1 MNKNI
6 LIELEKNMKEDYFTS
21 NWYMIEKYEKGKWI
35 KLEKK
40 NEIDKIVDLNNRKRG
55 GEKETYIKNLKLDYG
70 SLKKGIYKY
79 TELKGTKENI
89 NGDEYISCLFE
100 IKNDDSNLN
109 TVMMD
114 NEYKYIN
121 NIDREKANLEI
132 LEIINNTKLKVKK
145 KIRYGHAEN
154 NWYRIDKYE
163 EGEWKSKDNT
173 EPDNINCEYIDIP
186 EKKIYVIDYEKDFG
200 KLEKGIYRYVEN
212 VGIGQAGEEYVS
224 DIFEII

>member
-1 MNKNI
+1 
-6 LIELEKNMKEDYFTS
+6 
-21 NWYMIEKYEKGKWI
+21 MIEKYEKGKWV
-35 KLEKK
+35 KLDKK
-40 NEIDKIVDLNNRKRG
+40 MEIDKILDLNNRKKG
-55 GEKETYIKNLKLDYG
+55 GEKETYLKNLKIDYG

-79 TELKGTKENI
+79 TELKGIKENT
-89 NGDEYISCLFE
+89 NGDEYISCIFE
-100 IKNDDSNLN
+100 IKNDDSNVN
-109 TVMMD
+109 AVIMD

-121 NIDREKANLEI
+121 NIDKEKANLEI

-145 KIRYGHAEN
+145 KIRYGHGEN

-173 EPDNINCEYIDIP
+173 QPDNINCEYIDIP
-186 EKKIYVIDYEKDFG
+186 EKKTYVVDYEKDFG

-212 VGIGQAGEEYVS
+212 VGIGQGGEEYVS

>member
-1 MNKNI
+1 
-6 LIELEKNMKEDYFTS
+6 MKEDYFTS
-21 NWYMIEKYEKGKWI
+21 NWYMIEKYEKGKWV

-40 NEIDKIVDLNNRKRG
+40 REIDKILDLNNRKKG
-55 GEKETYIKNLKLDYG
+55 GEKETYLKNLKIDYG

-79 TELKGTKENI
+79 TELKGIKENT
-89 NGDEYISCLFE
+89 NGDEYISCIFE
-100 IKNDDSNLN
+100 IKNDDSNLSA
-109 TVMMD
+109 VIMD
-114 NEYKYIN
+114 DEYKYIN

-212 VGIGQAGEEYVS
+212 VGIGQGGEEYVS

>member
-1 MNKNI
+1 
-6 LIELEKNMKEDYFTS
+6 
-21 NWYMIEKYEKGKWI
+21 MIEKYEKGKWV
-35 KLEKK
+35 KLDKK
-40 NEIDKIVDLNNRKRG
+40 MKIDKILDLNNRKKG
-55 GEKETYIKNLKLDYG
+55 GEKETYLKNLKIDYG

-89 NGDEYISCLFE
+89 NGDEYISCIFE

-109 TVMMD
+109 AVMMD

-173 EPDNINCEYIDIP
+173 QPDNINCEYIDIP

-200 KLEKGIYRYVEN
+200 RLEKGIYRYVEN
-212 VGIGQAGEEYVS
+212 VGIGQGGEEYVS

>member
-1 MNKNI
+1 
-6 LIELEKNMKEDYFTS
+6 
-21 NWYMIEKYEKGKWI
+21 MIEKYEKGKWV
-35 KLEKK
+35 KLDKK
-40 NEIDKIVDLNNRKRG
+40 REIDKILDLNNRKKG
-55 GEKETYIKNLKLDYG
+55 GEKETYLKNLKLDYG

-79 TELKGTKENI
+79 TELKGIKENT
-89 NGDEYISCLFE
+89 NADEYISCIFE
-100 IKNDDSNLN
+100 IKNDDSNL
-109 TVMMD
+109 TAVIMD
-114 NEYKYIN
+114 DEYKYIN
-121 NIDREKANLEI
+121 NIDKEKANLEI

-145 KIRYGHAEN
+145 KIRYGHGEN

-173 EPDNINCEYIDIP
+173 QPDNINCEYIDIP
-186 EKKIYVIDYEKDFG
+186 EKKTYVVDYEKDFG

>member
-6 LIELEKNMKEDYFTS
+6 SIELEKNMKEDYFIS

-40 NEIDKIVDLNNRKRG
+40 NEIDKILDLNNRKRG

-79 TELKGTKENI
+79 TELKGTKESI
-89 NGDEYISCLFE
+89 NGDEYISCIFE

-109 TVMMD
+109 AVMMD

-200 KLEKGIYRYVEN
+200 RLEKGIYRYVEN
-212 VGIGQAGEEYVS
+212 VGIGQGGEEYVS

>member
-1 MNKNI
+1 
-6 LIELEKNMKEDYFTS
+6 MKEDYFTS
-21 NWYMIEKYEKGKWI
+21 NWYMIEKYEKGKWV
-35 KLEKK
+35 KLDKK
-40 NEIDKIVDLNNRKRG
+40 SEIDKILDLNNRKKG
-55 GEKETYIKNLKLDYG
+55 GEKETYLKNLKLDYG

-79 TELKGTKENI
+79 TELKGIKENP
-89 NGDEYISCLFE
+89 NADEYISCIFE
-100 IKNDDSNLN
+100 IKNDDSNL
-109 TVMMD
+109 TAVIMD
-114 NEYKYIN
+114 DEYKYIN
-121 NIDREKANLEI
+121 NIDKEKANLEI

-145 KIRYGHAEN
+145 KIRYGHGEN

-173 EPDNINCEYIDIP
+173 QPDNINCEYIDIP

-212 VGIGQAGEEYVS
+212 VGIGQGGEEYVS